1 MVIDQVL
8 AKEKLLKAINSC
20 QLALENLEQGNKRL
34 AIGDL
39 DFAED
44 YIKAAQAVTI
54 NEVVEEEGKL

>member
-1 MVIDQVL
+1 ML

-20 QLALENLEQGNKRL
+20 QLALVNLEQGNKRL